1 MATGQPSDTD
11 DPVPLAGRT
20 VLVTGGAQGIGAAVV
35 RMARGRGARVAVLD
49 VQPAPEDLE
58 VDCFAHCDVSRA
70 EEVQRA
76 FAAVRRALGPVDT
89 LVNNAGIAP
98 PGRFEDFTE
107 EAWNRTLAIDL
118 TGVFLCT
125 RQALPEL
132 RASGRG
138 SVTNMGSIAGRHRS
152 FTASAAY
159 AAAKGGVI
167 AFTRQLAHE
176 LAPDRV
182 RVNCVCPGL
191 VDTEIIRHN
200 VPESRREALER
211 SVPLGRLATAA
222 EVAAV
227 TCFLASGAASYL
239 TGAVI
244 DVNGGLY

>member
-1 MATGQPSDTD
+1 M
-11 DPVPLAGRT
+11 V
-20 VLVTGGAQGIGAAVV
+20 VTGGARGIGAAVV

-49 VQPAPEDLE
+49 VQAAPGDLE
-58 VDCFAHCDVSRA
+58 VDCYARCDVSRA
-70 EEVQRA
+70 DDVRDA
-76 FAAVRRALGPVDT
+76 FAAVRRTLGPVDT
-89 LVNNAGIAP
+89 LVNNAGVAP
-98 PGRFEDFTE
+98 PGGFDDLTE
-107 EAWNRTLAIDL
+107 EAWNWTLAINL

-125 RQALPEL
+125 RQALPDL

-176 LAPDRV
+176 LAADAV

-200 VPESRREALER
+200 VPESERAALAR
-211 SVPLGRLATAA
+211 AVPLGRLATVE

-227 TCFLASGAASYL
+227 TCFLASEAASYL